1 VKNKMSTEYKL
12 FDVVLRRW
20 FESLKTTLVTTTFAA
35 NKATIISTTIKTIAI
50 AEKKTIAL
58 KIFLS
63 SLFLISLI
71 VAAVA
76 VYIMLIVKKVIRS
89 PPSWSLRCLLRRQR
103 NRSSPTI
110 SVSFLQNSGVNLS
123 DDESYVY

>member
-1 VKNKMSTEYKL
+1 MSTEYKL